1 MNETLYRELSLFADK
16 ELDPDDTYKKI
27 AFEYIDDCGVDVTD
41 TYALMNLSMDVAD
54 KLEDIM
60 KKRHNIRLKKN
71 STNLDGI
78 YKDYCQINYGLMS
91 IIFNQLEERCNTQK
105 SEILS

>member
-27 AFEYIDDCGVDVTD
+27 AFEYIDDCGVDITD

-54 KLEDIM
+54 KLEIIM
-60 KKRHNIRLKKN
+60 KQRHDKLTHNDTTSLEGAYVEY
-71 STNLDGI
+71 S
-78 YKDYCQINYGLMS
+78 QINYGLMS
-91 IIFNQLEERCNTQK
+91 IIFNRLGDGCNEQSK
-105 SEILS
+105 ANFS